1 MTAEVMAA
9 ARVVEQR
16 LRGSQRLRRA
26 ARRGAA
32 WLARVSPSARAFV
45 RLRLMRLV

>member
-1 MTAEVMAA
+1 MKAEVIAT
-9 ARVVEQR
+9 ARILEQR
-16 LRGSQRLRRA
+16 LRASRRLRRA
-26 ARRGAA
+26 ARRSAA